1 MIHIHRDTNKF
12 CSAIDF
18 HLVEERNLNNY
29 ILGTSLAVQCLR
41 LSASTAGGTGLIP
54 GWGTKILHA
63 LQRGQKKKKL
73 HFIALRTLT
82 NFAFTHKF
90 ISPFLISHMY
100 MCLFFQFS
108 FKTKMVVPSCWFAY

>member
-63 LQRGQKKKKL
+63 LQRGQKKKKITFYCAEDTDQFCIYSQI
-73 HFIALRTLT
+73 HFTIPDFPYVHVSILP
-82 NFAFTHKF
+82 
-90 ISPFLISHMY
+90 I
-100 MCLFFQFS
+100 LF
-108 FKTKMVVPSCWFAY
+108 